1 MNLPARPKYEE
12 PSKAHRY
19 AYHRRLIERSIAD
32 AEFAC
37 FMGTFKHR
45 GYLSETRDIA
55 MLRVCGRSRSRGHV
69 SRNFEMPQRKSPE
82 HHSLICELNHF
93 TAIWYATQG
102 CSCVIHV
109 SSQLG
114 NQIHPDPNTKL
125 ERTAQRPDTKPFGAR
140 RCLAQGPRLSRT
152 PGASRLSRRRPQGP
166 GCRCTA
172 DRGTARRSRGRN
184 RRRTRWGCRS
194 PRRGRRRRS

>member
-1 MNLPARPKYEE
+1 
-12 PSKAHRY
+12 
-19 AYHRRLIERSIAD
+19 
-32 AEFAC
+32 
-37 FMGTFKHR
+37 MGTFKHR

-55 MLRVCGRSRSRGHV
+55 MFRVCGRSRGHI

-82 HHSLICELNHF
+82 DYSLICELNHF
-93 TAIWYATQG
+93 TEIWDATQG

-125 ERTAQRPDTKPFGAR
+125 ERTAQRPDTETIWSTTMSCPGSA
-140 RCLAQGPRLSRT
+140 LEPHS
-152 PGASRLSRRRPQGP
+152 GASRLSRRRPRGP

-184 RRRTRWGCRS
+184 LRRTRWGCRS